1 MNNNYII
8 NTPYDPKL
16 LLDFYFVCLQE
27 VHGPFCKHTK
37 NRNQAIILY
46 KIEFINLS
54 SSHFYEQ

>member
-8 NTPYDPKL
+8 NIPYDPKFL
-16 LLDFYFVCLQE
+16 FCLFTRGAWTILQIY
-27 VHGPFCKHTK
+27 K
-37 NRNQAIILY
+37 NRNQAIILD